1 MTLTILFKNSLN
13 KSSSYTTN
21 NDNITI
27 EEIYKVILE
36 KFPNYT
42 SNKQLVLSCNGK
54 SFTWTENQ
62 KSGKLR
68 EIFSVTQ
75 KVLTIYILLQLPGGK
90 KDN

>member
-21 NDNITI
+21 NDNITM

-42 SNKQLVLSCNGK
+42 SNTQIVLSCNGK
-54 SFTWTENQ
+54 SFTWTDNQ
-62 KSGKLR
+62 KSAKLK

-75 KVLTIYILLQLPGGK
+75 KVLTIYILLQLPGGL
-90 KDN
+90 KDS